1 MKTFLITV
9 LFTCWA
15 VIVFSQEPHSA
26 AAMIMDDNGDTLY
39 VINLPQLNVIG
50 KPYYK
55 NARAERRY
63 GRLVRN
69 VIKVYPYAVIARE
82 KLEEYSTELAG
93 VTDEKEKKRIL
104 RQAEQD
110 MMDRYGNEL
119 KDLNFTQGTILIKL
133 VDRETGSSSYE
144 LVRELRGQF
153 IAFFWQSLARI
164 FGYNLKV
171 RYDPQGEDRD
181 IEMIVQMIEKG
192 EL

>member
-1 MKTFLITV
+1 MKTFLVTV
-9 LFTCWA
+9 LFSCCA
-15 VIVFSQEPHSA
+15 VTVFSQEPRSA
-26 AAMIMDDNGDTLY
+26 PAMIIDVNGDTLY
-39 VINLPQLNVIG
+39 IINLPQLNVIG
-50 KPYYK
+50 KAYYR
-55 NARAERRY
+55 NGRAERRY

-104 RQAEQD
+104 RQAEQEL
-110 MMDRYGNEL
+110 MDRYGDEI

-144 LVRELRGQF
+144 LVGELRGQF
-153 IAFFWQSLARI
+153 VAFFWQSLARI

-171 RYDPQGEDRD
+171 RYDPTGEDRD

>member
-1 MKTFLITV
+1 
-9 LFTCWA
+9 
-15 VIVFSQEPHSA
+15 
-26 AAMIMDDNGDTLY
+26 MIIDVNGDTLY
-39 VINLPQLNVIG
+39 IINLPQLNVIG
-50 KPYYK
+50 KAYYR
-55 NARAERRY
+55 NGRAERRY

-104 RQAEQD
+104 RQAEQEL
-110 MMDRYGNEL
+110 MDRYGDEI

-144 LVRELRGQF
+144 LVGELRGQF
-153 IAFFWQSLARI
+153 VAFFWQSLARI

-171 RYDPQGEDRD
+171 RYDPTGEDRD